1 MDPHTHSPHPQ
12 LKYFLTIHIV
22 LKVRSSLYH
31 ESIRV
36 IYSIMLVIPP
46 PSPFSLPR
54 SPFSPLPYRCA
65 IMSTPSLASPSCP
78 VRLSV
83 SISTQIRCV
92 PDALAAYG
100 YPCVLPNR
108 GSQPPDTHGFPD
120 LVCLS
125 PIVVSTI
132 QRALQTTPSPSH
144 PTRQMGRQKDRQ
156 TGRIRATRTR
166 TRTLTLPCSDN
177 LIEHAYLYTRCS
189 RSGQQLLII
198 APPRLSA
205 AYMRI
210 LACSIQIPKSWHP

>member
-100 YPCVLPNR
+100 YGDPR
-108 GSQPPDTHGFPD
+108 
-120 LVCLS
+120 VCS
-125 PIVVSTI
+125 RTAEVS
-132 QRALQTTPSPSH
+132 R
-144 PTRQMGRQKDRQ
+144 
-156 TGRIRATRTR
+156 
-166 TRTLTLPCSDN
+166 RTLTGS
-177 LIEHAYLYTRCS
+177 
-189 RSGQQLLII
+189 
-198 APPRLSA
+198 
-205 AYMRI
+205 RI
-210 LACSIQIPKSWHP
+210 LSVSLPSWCPRFNVRCKPHPALHTQPDRWADRKTGRQADRQNSRHTHTHTHSHSPLL